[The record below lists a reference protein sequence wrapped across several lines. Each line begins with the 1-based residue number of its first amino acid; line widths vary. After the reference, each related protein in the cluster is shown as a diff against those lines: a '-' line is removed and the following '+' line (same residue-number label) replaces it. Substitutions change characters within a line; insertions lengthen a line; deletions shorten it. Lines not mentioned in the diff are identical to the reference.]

1 MGIEYYNSLSEV
13 ENAFDVEYINN
24 PYDFYRLI
32 GQIQKDGISLY
43 RGVSSPTFKMYSSAQ
58 RFYLD
63 NRERLPDGMSYPD
76 FLKKLYEVSKKI
88 DNKYLWNSYEKLHH
102 DNYIQLVNTDK
113 NWKSTKVY
121 LDYNPIWAF
130 HTLQHLTECSPFL
143 DFSTNFSI
151 ALYFA
156 SQKLLPKSSC
166 STKSQI
172 NNYIEIVSFE
182 ESQDLITKKSN
193 LEEYKL
199 YGSLTEEVFS
209 GDRIDETVCMSHIT
223 KYDEKAIKYIC
234 YGGRSNTIGKDIDY
248 HFSFVNE
255 NCVAQSGRLLL
266 TSNDENKTFE
276 TMWNKTFNASS
287 KLKAYLI
294 HKSLITE
301 IFQYLTIQ
309 LLGKVI
315 VPVQKDY
322 EEEII
327 KLIKESELS
336 GMGLRVS

>member
-13 ENAFDVEYINN
+13 ENVFDVEYINN

-32 GQIQKDGISLY
+32 GQTQKDGISLY

-58 RFYLD
+58 RFYLK
-63 NRERLPDGMSYPD
+63 NSERLPDGMSYPD
-76 FLKKLYEVSKKI
+76 FLKKLYEVSKKV
-88 DNKYLWNSYEKLHH
+88 DNKYLLDSYEKLHH
-102 DNYIQLVNTDK
+102 DNYIRYVNTNK
-113 NWKSTKVY
+113 NWKSEKVY

-166 STKSQI
+166 PTKSQI

-182 ESQDLITKKSN
+182 ESQDLITKKSD
-193 LEEYKL
+193 LEEYNL
-199 YGSLTEEVFS
+199 YSSLTEEVFCEN
-209 GDRIDETVCMSHIT
+209 RIEETVCLSCIT
-223 KYDEKAIKYIC
+223 KYDKKAIKYIC
-234 YGGRSNTIGKDIDY
+234 YGGKSNTIGKDIDY

-255 NCVAQSGRLLL
+255 NCVAQSGRLFL
-266 TSNDENKTFE
+266 TSNDVNKTFE
-276 TMWNKTFNASS
+276 MIWNETFNDSP

-309 LLGKVI
+309 LLCKVI
-315 VPVQKDY
+315 VPIQKNY
-322 EEEII
+322 KEEII
-327 KLIKESELS
+327 ELIKESELS
-336 GMGLRVS
+336 DTGLRV